1 MIDDKEGTE
10 SAGEATDPGG
20 KNVWLGGRS
29 IKILEALSSS
39 TGIPKSHVVA
49 LGAMALERE
58 LGDEEMFVQLPEL
71 AAILGSLDAK
81 IGDILLESDY
91 ARKLVVQALSVEVDL
106 PIQVLGQN
114 GISGVPDAD

>member
-1 MIDDKEGTE
+1 MDEEKEARE
-10 SAGEATDPGG
+10 SAAGDRS
-20 KNVWLGGRS
+20 NLSLRGR
-29 IKILEALSSS
+29 ALKLVEGVAER
-39 TGIPKSHVVA
+39 TGIPKTRILA

-106 PIQVLGQN
+106 PIQVLGPEA
-114 GISGVPDAD
+114 ISGESNEG